1 MKMPQAPAR
10 ETFRS
15 ATAGHLSRL
24 AIVSILGENEN
35 GGRVSD
41 RAAAVGAWESLF
53 RAQVAIMRSLA
64 AEFPSREVSFNEY
77 DVMFNLSR
85 EPDRRI
91 RLRDLNQH
99 VLLTQPSVSRLVDRL
114 AARGCVRKLTD
125 PTDGRGAI
133 IELTPEGYALFRRV
147 AILHM
152 DSITERMG
160 DALDTDELAQLA
172 ALCDRLRTAPAAA
185 KSRPGKT

>member
-1 MKMPQAPAR
+1 M
-10 ETFRS
+10 
-15 ATAGHLSRL
+15 
-24 AIVSILGENEN
+24 
-35 GGRVSD
+35 SD

-64 AEFPSREVSFNEY
+64 DDFPALGISFNEY

-91 RLRDLNQH
+91 RLRDLNEH

-114 AARGCVRKLTD
+114 TARGYLRKLTD

-133 IELTPEGYALFRRV
+133 VELTPAGYDVFRRV
-147 AILHM
+147 ALAHM
-152 DSITERMG
+152 DTITARMG
-160 DALDTDELAQLA
+160 DALDTEELSQLA
-172 ALCDRLRTAPAAA
+172 TFCDRLRTAPSGPRR
-185 KSRPGKT
+185 KPRRV